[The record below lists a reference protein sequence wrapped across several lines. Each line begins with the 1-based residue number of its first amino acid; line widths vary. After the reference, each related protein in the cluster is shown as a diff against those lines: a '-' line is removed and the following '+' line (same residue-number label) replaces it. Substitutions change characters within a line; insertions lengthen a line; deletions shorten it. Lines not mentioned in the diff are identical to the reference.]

1 MKKIILLIIILSL
14 IVYLGYKIF
23 NPEHTGDNYFNLNQL
38 KKENLKDK
46 NIYFFMTTWCGASK
60 QILEETY
67 SRLIHD
73 TAFNQ
78 VNVFII
84 CGNNDV
90 EGVEQIKKKY
100 NIEIKIIPK
109 SSDFRLLDRMNIK
122 DFIRNN
128 FTNHEPLK
136 MNNKMQFGIPVIFM
150 TNKESKIIKHDITQ
164 EYTTLCNLINE
175 KTF

>member
-1 MKKIILLIIILSL
+1 MKKIILLNIVLSL
-14 IVYLGYKIF
+14 FVYLGYKII
-23 NPEHTGDNYFNLNQL
+23 NHENTGNIYFDFHQL
-38 KKENLKDK
+38 KSENLKDK

-60 QILEETY
+60 QVLEETY
-67 SRLIHD
+67 SKLIHD

-100 NIEIKIIPK
+100 NIEIKMIPK
-109 SSDFRLLDRMNIK
+109 SRDFRLLDRMNIK

-128 FTNHEPLK
+128 FMNHEPLE
-136 MNNKMQFGIPVIFM
+136 MSNKMQFGIPVIFM
-150 TNKESKIIKHDITQ
+150 TNKDSKIIKHDITQ

-175 KTF
+175 KTI